1 MNPRLGHA
9 IAHMCEAVALRA
21 ACAAMAFRPLSPT
34 VPAFEPPVDVDPVR
48 TAREHLLRCRRAAAA
63 AAAHGDA
70 LDKLVAD
77 YCVDMAEDS
86 LHDAEGSE
94 HDSRRRDR

>member
-9 IAHMCEAVALRA
+9 IADICEAVALQA
-21 ACAAMAFRPLSPT
+21 ACAAIAFRPLPPPAP

-48 TAREHLLRCRRAAAA
+48 TARQHLARCRHAAAA
-63 AAAHGDA
+63 AAVHGDA

-94 HDSRRRDR
+94 P